1 MNATDLNGKRKE
13 LAQRSSSGI
22 EVRLLWNAQDDT
34 LAVTVR
40 DGDAES
46 FELAVAPSE
55 ALEVFDHPYAYATTR
70 PRREL
75 APVG

>member
-1 MNATDLNGKRKE
+1 MNATDLDHEHRE

-22 EVRLLWNAQDDT
+22 EVQLLWNPHDDT
-34 LAVTVR
+34 LAVAVR
-40 DGDAES
+40 DEDGDS
-46 FELAVAPSE
+46 FELAVAPDE